1 MLPVTETLI
10 TQRSVVQI
18 HPPQPNL
25 PFGFNGLSQS
35 HNWLGDS
42 KPNFPAQ
49 ILGFLYAEF
58 YATPVKGTRFGILVL
73 RAPFSWELP
82 FGSGQAAAARLARFA
97 LDRLIPQVKCE
108 RPWIEIEFWNKQKLL
123 RCNICLAAPKAYS
136 IA

>member
-1 MLPVTETLI
+1 MQCFLGCSSLLLYVLSAINGLI

-49 ILGFLYAEF
+49 ISGFLYAQF
-58 YATPVKGTRFGILVL
+58 YATPVKGTRFGIFALGECPRWRHRIVADLVL
-73 RAPFSWELP
+73 
-82 FGSGQAAAARLARFA
+82 SGRSPRSCSKNVRGDSGLSS
-97 LDRLIPQVKCE
+97 P
-108 RPWIEIEFWNKQKLL
+108 
-123 RCNICLAAPKAYS
+123 
-136 IA
+136 